1 MIITRLSQHEDLKAI
16 HTIIRSKH
24 SGLPDTAADSN
35 EDVVA
40 SIISCSAQQK
50 SRPVIRGKP
59 HRQQFQRQ
67 QSLPRSPIMKKTTQ
81 RISAAVWAKM
91 SQEARDQLRQENKE
105 SQRRQRGGRGGR
117 GRGGSAVQVQRRIAN
132 EAEEEVD
139 IAEAGGVQF

>member
-81 RISAAVWAKM
+81 RISAAVWERCLKK
-91 SQEARDQLRQENKE
+91 QEINFVKKIKRANADSVVVAEVAAVEAAQSKCNGE
-105 SQRRQRGGRGGR
+105 SQTKQRKK
-117 GRGGSAVQVQRRIAN
+117 ST
-132 EAEEEVD
+132 
-139 IAEAGGVQF
+139 